1 VNLVTADDLNVSRET
16 FEKFERYVQL
26 IEKWTPK
33 INLIAKSTVPTIWD
47 RHIIDSLQV
56 YRAGPDIF
64 DRWLDLGSGAGLP
77 GMVVAIMAHDRP
89 HQRVTCLVESDKRKS
104 AFLRTVLRD
113 LDLRGEVIAERIEA
127 LEPQSADVVSARAL
141 ADLRT
146 LLGYADR
153 HLKKGGIALF
163 SKGASWKKE
172 VEDAQQE
179 WSFTFDA
186 LKSGTENGSVVLR
199 IGEISRV

>member
-1 VNLVTADDLNVSRET
+1 VSSVTAEALNVSRET
-16 FEKFERYVQL
+16 FERFDRYVQL

-33 INLIAKSTVPTIWD
+33 INLIAKSTLPTIWS
-47 RHIIDSLQV
+47 RHIEDSLQV

-64 DRWLDLGSGAGLP
+64 DRWVDLGSGAGLP
-77 GMVVAIMAHDRP
+77 GIVVAIMARENP
-89 HQRVTCLVESDKRKS
+89 AQGVVCLVESDKRKS
-104 AFLRTVLRD
+104 AFLRTALRE
-113 LDLRGEVIAERIEA
+113 LDLHGEVQSERIEA
-127 LEPQSADVVSARAL
+127 LEPQLADVVSARAL
-141 ADLRT
+141 ADLKV

-153 HLKKGGIALF
+153 HLRKGGIAIF
-163 SKGASWKKE
+163 SKGEAWRRE
-172 VEDAQQE
+172 VEEAQQE